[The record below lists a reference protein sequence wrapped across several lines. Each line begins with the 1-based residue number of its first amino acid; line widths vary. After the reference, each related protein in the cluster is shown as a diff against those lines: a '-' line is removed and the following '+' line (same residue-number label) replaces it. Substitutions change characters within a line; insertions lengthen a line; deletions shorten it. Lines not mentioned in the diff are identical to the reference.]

1 MILLDT
7 NILLYSF
14 GSSLLQHGKA
24 QTWLDRS
31 LNGSV
36 RVGMPWSSLIGFVRI
51 ASNPRAFE
59 KAVSVAEAWA
69 VVEAWLDCPVVWVPT
84 PAEAHR
90 AILGRMFHAIGNRKH
105 LVQDAH
111 VAALAIEHDLT
122 LCTTDGDFARFPG
135 LRWENPLQR

>member
-14 GSSLLQHGKA
+14 GTSLPQHEKA
-24 QTWLDRS
+24 RAWLDRL

-36 RVGMPWSSLIGFVRI
+36 RVGMLWSSLIGFVRI
-51 ASNPRAFE
+51 TSNPKAFE
-59 KAVSVAEAWA
+59 KAVSVGQAWA
-69 VVEAWLDCPVVWVPT
+69 VVESWLDCPVVWVPT

-90 AILGRMFHAIGNRKH
+90 AILTRMFQAIGNRKH
-105 LVQDAH
+105 LVHDAH

-122 LCTTDGDFARFPG
+122 LCTTDGDFTRFPG